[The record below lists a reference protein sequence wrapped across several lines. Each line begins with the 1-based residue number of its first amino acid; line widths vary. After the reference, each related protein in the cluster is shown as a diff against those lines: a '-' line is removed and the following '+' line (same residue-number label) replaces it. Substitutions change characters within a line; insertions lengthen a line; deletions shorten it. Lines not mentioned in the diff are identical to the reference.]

1 MKLKSNWDAGTQ
13 YIPFYPN
20 CKKQPPTNKQSFNQK
35 VKPEAD
41 KKAEAL
47 TKTVTVLSFNHFD
60 FQRT

>member
-1 MKLKSNWDAGTQ
+1 MKLKSNWHAGTQ

-41 KKAEAL
+41 KKAEA
-47 TKTVTVLSFNHFD
+47 TT
-60 FQRT
+60 